1 VVIVSPSLLMLSIQV
16 IQSVLKDASMREQAH
31 LIQGEVIRMMEDVSR
46 LDERVRKLQGH
57 FALTQRDIEQILT
70 STDKVAKRGQRIEA
84 LEFGPER
91 DGAEGTQPAAES
103 GSTGGAASKTGQ
115 LRLRVVEDEG

>member
-1 VVIVSPSLLMLSIQV
+1 MLSIQV
-16 IQSVLKDASMREQAH
+16 IQAVLKDQRMREQAH

-91 DGAEGTQPAAES
+91 DGAEGTLPATES
-103 GSTGGAASKTGQ
+103 GSSSTGSAAASKTGQ